1 MKAMILAAGL
11 GTRLR
16 PLTDDRPK
24 ALVKV
29 AGKPMLYWVIARLA
43 RHGFTDIIINAHH
56 FAEQI
61 KAYSAAYDGP
71 GVSLTVSVE
80 EEILDTGGGVRK
92 AAGFFNREEPFL
104 VHNVDVL
111 TDLDLSELMKAHR
124 ASETGSA
131 SSVHLAPE
139 TGSASSAHLA
149 SDAHTASDAHRA
161 SDALVTVAV
170 KERKSSRHLLFD
182 EEYVLCGWRSNV
194 TGETR
199 MVRPV
204 RPSHGEVT
212 PLPFMGVYAMSPHAL
227 ARMKEA
233 GPFSIIDYFLDLAST
248 GESIRAFRAEEARW
262 ADLGSAER
270 IAAAERQFGT
280 DWFAAIG

>member
-24 ALVKV
+24 ALVEV
-29 AGKPMLYWVIARLA
+29 AGRPMLYWVIARLA

-61 KAYSAAYDGP
+61 EDFAAAYNSP

-92 AAGFFNREEPFL
+92 AAWFFDNEEPFL

-111 TDLDLSELMKAHR
+111 TDLDLSGLMDAHR
-124 ASETGSA
+124 ASNAGS
-131 SSVHLAPE
+131 
-139 TGSASSAHLA
+139 
-149 SDAHTASDAHRA
+149 A

-170 KERKSSRHLLFD
+170 KERRSSRHLLFD
-182 EEYVLCGWRSNV
+182 REDVLCGWQSDV

-199 MVRPV
+199 MVRPA

-212 PLPFMGVYAMSPHAL
+212 PVPFMGVYAMSPEAL
-227 ARMKEA
+227 ARMQET
-233 GPFSIIDYFLDLAST
+233 GPFSIIDFFLQLARD
-248 GESIRAFRAEEARW
+248 GERVRAFRAEEARW
-262 ADLGSAER
+262 ADLGSQER
-270 IAAAERQFGT
+270 IEAGVKLFGRA
-280 DWFAAIG
+280 WFRSLV